1 MILPTARGVSYFS
14 MSLLTAGTADRA
26 VPREAMVTRSSL
38 TRSLH
43 ILGPVLGR
51 KRGVQVR
58 IGGRR
63 ACTEGNTIWL
73 PALPIDD
80 AEAAALGFGLLFH
93 ETNHLRYTD
102 FTVDRGDGLVGA
114 LTNALEDA
122 RVDRLGQ
129 EEYRGGRA
137 EEEQLVAMLI
147 RRGEAKACTSGDHPA
162 RILEAYVI
170 WRLEYHLLGIAAAHS
185 MSVQAERVFLETFT
199 PDVQAKLDAEI
210 FRVRDCR
217 STREVQALARELAQ
231 VLAGEAHAEAA
242 SRPASDRPGTR
253 ASPLRQALDAA
264 AEEARGIGE
273 LAQAAVNAKGA
284 EAPALNLPMPCST
297 PFRVGRSAATG
308 GAFAAEVAAATNA
321 LRQRL
326 AGSLQAESLCRRYP
340 AAAGRHIDMR
350 RIGRLEAGEAR
361 IFVRE
366 TVGLKTDTAV
376 QLLLDRSGS
385 MGSSRGRERS
395 SPRPIEVAREACYA
409 AALAFQQLP
418 GVAVATAAFPGGVEG
433 EVAVMADFQQ
443 RVERQS
449 GRFASL
455 EAGGGTPLAE
465 AMLWAAA
472 ELLGQR
478 HARRILLVVTD
489 GAYDVKLGQTMTA
502 RLNAAGIETLGIGIY
517 CDVSHLFWRSRT
529 IATIADLCQALFEL
543 LQEAMQRQGTGRHR
557 PLARSAQP

>member
-1 MILPTARGVSYFS
+1 MLTRT
-14 MSLLTAGTADRA
+14 SLA
-26 VPREAMVTRSSL
+26 
-38 TRSLH
+38 RSLH
-43 ILGPVLGR
+43 ILGPVLGK

-58 IGGRR
+58 IGGRS

-114 LTNALEDA
+114 LTNALEDV
-122 RVDRLGQ
+122 RVDGLGQ

-170 WRLEYHLLGIAAAHS
+170 WRLEYDLLGIEAAQS
-185 MSVQAERVFLETFT
+185 MSAQAERVFLETFT
-199 PDVQAKLDAEI
+199 PELRAKLDARM
-210 FRVRDCR
+210 FQVRNCR
-217 STREVQALARELAQ
+217 STREVQALARDLAQ
-231 VLAGEAHAEAA
+231 VLADEARAEAA
-242 SRPASDRPGTR
+242 SRAASDLPGMR
-253 ASPLRQALDAA
+253 ASPLRQVLDAA
-264 AEEARGIGE
+264 TEDRARGIGE
-273 LAQAAVNAKGA
+273 LAQAAVNAKGS
-284 EAPALNLPMPCST
+284 EAPALNLPMP
-297 PFRVGRSAATG
+297 RSAPLRADSMAAG
-308 GAFAAEVAAATNA
+308 AAFALEVTAASNA

-350 RIGRLEAGEAR
+350 RIGRVEVGEAR

-395 SPRPIEVAREACYA
+395 CPRPIVVAREACYA

-418 GVAVATAAFPGGVEG
+418 GVAVAAAAFPGCGEG

-465 AMLWAAA
+465 AMLWAAG

-478 HARRILLVVTD
+478 NARRILLVVTD
-489 GAYDVKLGQTMTA
+489 GAYDMKLGQAMTA
-502 RLNAAGIETLGIGIY
+502 RLNGAGIETLGIGIY
-517 CDVSHLFWRSRT
+517 CDVSHLFLRSRM
-529 IATIADLCQALFEL
+529 IATMADLSQALFEL
-543 LQEAMQRQGTGRHR
+543 LQVAIQRQ
-557 PLARSAQP
+557 PFRSVVETRTLT